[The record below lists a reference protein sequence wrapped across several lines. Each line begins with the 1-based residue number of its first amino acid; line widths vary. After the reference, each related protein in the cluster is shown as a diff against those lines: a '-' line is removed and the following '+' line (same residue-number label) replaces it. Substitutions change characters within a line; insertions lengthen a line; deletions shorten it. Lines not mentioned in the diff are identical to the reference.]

1 LFGAALVVMQNIVLQ
16 PFASKKENK
25 IVMVRGMIDDYPRNG
40 TVFTNQ
46 SKVSDLEGGFKG
58 L

>member
-1 LFGAALVVMQNIVLQ
+1 MQNIVLQ

-25 IVMVRGMIDDYPRNG
+25 IVMVRGMIGDDSHNG
-40 TVFTNQ
+40 IVFTNQ
-46 SKVSDLEGGFKG
+46 STVTDLKGGFEG